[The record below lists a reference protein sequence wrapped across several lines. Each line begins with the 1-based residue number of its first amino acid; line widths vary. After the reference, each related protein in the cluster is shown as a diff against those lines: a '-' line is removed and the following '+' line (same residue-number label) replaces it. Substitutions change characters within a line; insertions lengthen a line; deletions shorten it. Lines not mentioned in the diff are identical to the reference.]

1 MFFFANHQLL
11 NVAWCND
18 VSHCYASINNQ
29 CWFLMTFDLA
39 NNNVACSPHT
49 FLCKYQ
55 IKTFSDIKLYLFSS
69 QYLTEV
75 SLQIIFN
82 ISFGPHSTLPSTGFI
97 LLCEISNIWK
107 ITFYTPCY
115 NDVVE

>member
-1 MFFFANHQLL
+1 MFFLQIISCLMWHGVMMYLTVMLL
-11 NVAWCND
+11 LTIIAD
-18 VSHCYASINNQ
+18 V
-29 CWFLMTFDLA
+29 MTLDLA